1 MNNKI
6 IMGVIMKNSKKIL
19 SVLLILLL
27 MFASVLTGC
36 SKKTTD
42 VIHFGITMG
51 PGSIRTAIVIL
62 ADKLGYFAEEGVKV
76 DFTEVADAASALTSL
91 SLGKGD
97 LDIWGT
103 GIVPDL
109 TFITN
114 GSDLVIFEGT
124 AAEGGAIISLP
135 ENVEKYKDLTNFEK
149 KTVAMVRNQTS
160 WVVTRELMRESGI
173 DVNSI
178 NLKYVDS
185 QINVAQAVAKG
196 EADIGF
202 LPVEFANQFRPEG
215 IELVREVGELVPNYV
230 CCRQITS
237 RKTFESKRDA
247 LVKFSKANIRAWNYF
262 ENPANREN
270 VINLLSEFSGQQG
283 SYINQYFFV
292 NHTLLTLDP
301 NTKGIKNFYTAMIN
315 SDYFTGK
322 TPVEIENHIDSS
334 IYKEALDAV
343 AAKYP
348 NEEFYQTA
356 LKNFEI
362 YN

>member
-1 MNNKI
+1 
-6 IMGVIMKNSKKIL
+6 MKEPVKFL
-19 SVLLILLL
+19 AAVLIATATLVTG
-27 MFASVLTGC
+27 FTGC
-36 SKKTTD
+36 SKKNSET
-42 VIHFGITMG
+42 INFGITMG

-62 ADKLGYFAEEGVKV
+62 ADKLGYFKEEGVNVEFK
-76 DFTEVADAASALTSL
+76 EVADAASALTSL

-135 ENVEKYKDLTNFEK
+135 ENVEKFKSLKNFENT
-149 KTVAMVRNQTS
+149 TVAMVRNQTS
-160 WVVTRELMRESGI
+160 WVVTRELMREQGL

-178 NLKYVDS
+178 NLKFVDS

-196 EADIGF
+196 EADTGF

-237 RKTFESKRDA
+237 RKTFTTKRDA
-247 LVKFSKANIRAWNYF
+247 LVKFSKANLRAWNYF

-270 VINLLSEFSGQQG
+270 VIKLLAEFSGQEP

-301 NTKGIKNFYTAMIN
+301 NTNGISNFYTAMIN

-322 TPVEIENHIDSS
+322 TPVDIEKFIDSS

-343 AAKYP
+343 AKENP
-348 NEEFYQTA
+348 TDEFYKAA
-356 LKNFEI
+356 LKNYDK
-362 YN
+362 YNL

>member
-1 MNNKI
+1 
-6 IMGVIMKNSKKIL
+6 MKKSLK
-19 SVLLILLL
+19 SFAALLIAAATLVTG
-27 MFASVLTGC
+27 FTGC
-36 SKKTTD
+36 SKKNSET
-42 VIHFGITMG
+42 INFGITMG

-62 ADKLGYFAEEGVKV
+62 ADKLGYFKEEGVNVEFK
-76 DFTEVADAASALTSL
+76 EVADAASALTSL

-135 ENVEKYKDLTNFEK
+135 ENVEKFKTLKNFENT
-149 KTVAMVRNQTS
+149 TVAMVRNQTS
-160 WVVTRELMRESGI
+160 WVVTRELMREQGLDI
-173 DVNSI
+173 NSI
-178 NLKYVDS
+178 NLKFVDS

-196 EADIGF
+196 EADTGF

-237 RKTFESKRDA
+237 RKTFTTKRDA
-247 LVKFSKANIRAWNYF
+247 LVKFSKANLRAWNYF

-270 VINLLSEFSGQQG
+270 VIKLLAEFSGQEP

-301 NTKGIKNFYTAMIN
+301 NTNGISNFYTAMIN

-322 TPVEIENHIDSS
+322 TPVDIEKYIDSS

-343 AAKYP
+343 AKENP
-348 NEEFYQTA
+348 NDEFYKAA
-356 LKNFEI
+356 LKNFDK
-362 YN
+362 YNL

>member
-1 MNNKI
+1 
-6 IMGVIMKNSKKIL
+6 MKK
-19 SVLLILLL
+19 SVKSLAAVLIAAATL
-27 MFASVLTGC
+27 VTGFTSC
-36 SKKTTD
+36 SKKNSET
-42 VIHFGITMG
+42 INFGITMG

-62 ADKLGYFAEEGVKV
+62 ADKLGYFKEEGVNVEFK
-76 DFTEVADAASALTSL
+76 EVADAASALTSL

-135 ENVEKYKDLTNFEK
+135 ENVEKFKTLKNFENT
-149 KTVAMVRNQTS
+149 TVAMVRNQTS
-160 WVVTRELMRESGI
+160 WVVTRELMREQGL

-178 NLKYVDS
+178 NLKFVDS

-196 EADIGF
+196 EADTGF

-237 RKTFESKRDA
+237 RKTFTTKRDA
-247 LVKFSKANIRAWNYF
+247 LVKFSKANLRAWNYF

-270 VINLLSEFSGQQG
+270 VIKLLAEFSGQEP

-301 NTKGIKNFYTAMIN
+301 NTNGISNFYTAMIN

-322 TPVEIENHIDSS
+322 TPVDIEKYIDSS

-343 AAKYP
+343 AKENP
-348 NEEFYQTA
+348 NDEFYKAA
-356 LKNFEI
+356 LKNFDK
-362 YN
+362 YNL

>member
-1 MNNKI
+1 
-6 IMGVIMKNSKKIL
+6 MKKLLGI
-19 SVLLILLL
+19 LLISLLL
-27 MFASVLTGC
+27 TSLLFAGGNKEPAKGTQTI
-36 SKKTTD
+36 K
-42 VIHFGITMG
+42 FGITMG

-62 ADKLGYFAEEGVKV
+62 ADKLGYFKEEGVNVEFK
-76 DFTEVADAASALTSL
+76 EVADAASALTSI

-124 AAEGGAIISLP
+124 AAEGGAIISQP
-135 ENVEKYKDLTNFEK
+135 QNVEKFKNLKNFEHSA
-149 KTVAMVRNQTS
+149 VAMVRNQTS
-160 WVVTRELMRESGI
+160 WVVTRELMREQGI

-178 NLKYVDS
+178 ELKYVDS

-202 LPVEFANQFRPEG
+202 LPVEFANQFRKEG

-230 CCRQITS
+230 CCRQVTS
-237 RKTFESKRDA
+237 RSSLTNKREE
-247 LVKFSKANIRAWNYF
+247 LVKFSKANLRAWNYF
-262 ENPANREN
+262 ENPANRQS
-270 VINLLSEFSGQQG
+270 VIDLLADFSGQEK
-283 SYINQYFFV
+283 SYINEYFFV

-301 NTKGIKNFYTAMIN
+301 NTNGIKSFYKAMVN
-315 SDYFTGK
+315 SDYFTGQ
-322 TPVEIENHIDSS
+322 TPVEISNYIDSS

-343 AAKYP
+343 VKENPQDDFYKKLAEDYKKY
-348 NEEFYQTA
+348 N
-356 LKNFEI
+356 L
-362 YN
+362 

>member
-1 MNNKI
+1 
-6 IMGVIMKNSKKIL
+6 MKK
-19 SVLLILLL
+19 SVKFLAAVLIAAATL
-27 MFASVLTGC
+27 VTGFTSC
-36 SKKTTD
+36 SKKNSET
-42 VIHFGITMG
+42 INFGITMG

-62 ADKLGYFAEEGVKV
+62 ADKLGYFKEEGVNVEFK
-76 DFTEVADAASALTSL
+76 EVADAASALTSL

-135 ENVEKYKDLTNFEK
+135 ENVEKFKSLKNFENT
-149 KTVAMVRNQTS
+149 TVAMVRNQTS
-160 WVVTRELMRESGI
+160 WVVTRELMREQGL

-178 NLKYVDS
+178 NLKFVDS

-196 EADIGF
+196 EADTGF

-237 RKTFESKRDA
+237 RKTFTTKRDA
-247 LVKFSKANIRAWNYF
+247 LVKFSKANLRAWNYF

-270 VINLLSEFSGQQG
+270 VIKLLAEFSGQEP

-301 NTKGIKNFYTAMIN
+301 NTNGISNFYTAMIN

-322 TPVEIENHIDSS
+322 TPVDIENFIDSS

-343 AAKYP
+343 AKENP
-348 NEEFYQTA
+348 NDEFYKAA
-356 LKNFEI
+356 LKNYDK
-362 YN
+362 YNL

>member
-1 MNNKI
+1 
-6 IMGVIMKNSKKIL
+6 MKK
-19 SVLLILLL
+19 SVKFLAAVLIAAATLVTG
-27 MFASVLTGC
+27 FTGC
-36 SKKTTD
+36 SKKNSET
-42 VIHFGITMG
+42 INFGITMG

-62 ADKLGYFAEEGVKV
+62 ADKLGYFKEEGVNVEFK
-76 DFTEVADAASALTSL
+76 EVADAASALTSL

-135 ENVEKYKDLTNFEK
+135 ENVEKFKSLKNFENT
-149 KTVAMVRNQTS
+149 TVAMVRNQTS
-160 WVVTRELMRESGI
+160 WVVTRELMREQGL

-178 NLKYVDS
+178 NLKFVDS

-196 EADIGF
+196 EADTGF

-237 RKTFESKRDA
+237 RKTFTTKRDA
-247 LVKFSKANIRAWNYF
+247 LVKFSKANLRAWNYF

-270 VINLLSEFSGQQG
+270 VIKLLAEFSGQEP

-301 NTKGIKNFYTAMIN
+301 NTNGISNFYTAMIN

-322 TPVEIENHIDSS
+322 TPVDIENFIDSS

-343 AAKYP
+343 AKENP
-348 NEEFYQTA
+348 NDEFYKAA
-356 LKNFEI
+356 LKNYDK
-362 YN
+362 YNL

>member
-1 MNNKI
+1 
-6 IMGVIMKNSKKIL
+6 MKK
-19 SVLLILLL
+19 SVKFLAAVLIAAATLVTG
-27 MFASVLTGC
+27 FTGC
-36 SKKTTD
+36 SKKNSET
-42 VIHFGITMG
+42 INFGITMG

-62 ADKLGYFAEEGVKV
+62 ADKLGYFKEEGVNVEFK
-76 DFTEVADAASALTSL
+76 EVADAASALTSL

-135 ENVEKYKDLTNFEK
+135 ENVEKFKSLKNFENT
-149 KTVAMVRNQTS
+149 TVAMVRNQTS
-160 WVVTRELMRESGI
+160 WVVTRELMREQGL

-178 NLKYVDS
+178 NLKFVDS

-196 EADIGF
+196 EADTGF

-237 RKTFESKRDA
+237 RKTFTTKRDA
-247 LVKFSKANIRAWNYF
+247 LVKFSKANLRAWNYF

-270 VINLLSEFSGQQG
+270 VIKLLAEFSGQEP

-301 NTKGIKNFYTAMIN
+301 NTNGISNFYTAMIN

-322 TPVEIENHIDSS
+322 TPVDIENFIDSS

-343 AAKYP
+343 AKENP
-348 NEEFYQTA
+348 NDEFYKAA
-356 LKNFEI
+356 LKDYDK
-362 YN
+362 YNL

>member
-1 MNNKI
+1 
-6 IMGVIMKNSKKIL
+6 MKE
-19 SVLLILLL
+19 SVKFLAAVLIAAATLVTG
-27 MFASVLTGC
+27 FTGC
-36 SKKTTD
+36 SKKNSET
-42 VIHFGITMG
+42 INFGITMG

-62 ADKLGYFAEEGVKV
+62 ADKLGYFKEEGVNVEFK
-76 DFTEVADAASALTSL
+76 EVADAASALTSL

-135 ENVEKYKDLTNFEK
+135 ENVEKFKSLKNFENT
-149 KTVAMVRNQTS
+149 TVAMVRNQTS
-160 WVVTRELMRESGI
+160 WVVTRELMREQGL

-178 NLKYVDS
+178 NLKFVDS

-196 EADIGF
+196 EADTGF

-237 RKTFESKRDA
+237 RKTFTTKRDA
-247 LVKFSKANIRAWNYF
+247 LVKFSKANLRAWNYF
-262 ENPANREN
+262 ENPSNREN
-270 VINLLSEFSGQQG
+270 VIKLLAEFSGQEP

-301 NTKGIKNFYTAMIN
+301 NTNGISNFYTAMIN

-322 TPVEIENHIDSS
+322 TPVDIENFIDSS

-343 AAKYP
+343 AKENP
-348 NEEFYQTA
+348 NDEFYKAA
-356 LKNFEI
+356 LKNYDK
-362 YN
+362 YNL

>member
-1 MNNKI
+1 
-6 IMGVIMKNSKKIL
+6 MKK
-19 SVLLILLL
+19 SVKSLVAALIAAATLVTG
-27 MFASVLTGC
+27 FTGC
-36 SKKTTD
+36 SKKNSET
-42 VIHFGITMG
+42 INFGITMG

-62 ADKLGYFAEEGVKV
+62 ADKLGYFKEEGVNVEFK
-76 DFTEVADAASALTSL
+76 EVADAASALTSL

-135 ENVEKYKDLTNFEK
+135 ENVEKFKTLKNFENT
-149 KTVAMVRNQTS
+149 TVAMVRNQTS
-160 WVVTRELMRESGI
+160 WVVTRELMREQGLDI
-173 DVNSI
+173 NSI
-178 NLKYVDS
+178 NLKFVDS

-196 EADIGF
+196 EADTGF

-237 RKTFESKRDA
+237 RKTFTTKRDA
-247 LVKFSKANIRAWNYF
+247 LVKFSKANLRAWNYF

-270 VINLLSEFSGQQG
+270 VIKLLAEFSGQEP

-301 NTKGIKNFYTAMIN
+301 NTNGISNFYTAMIN

-322 TPVEIENHIDSS
+322 TPVDIEKYIDSS

-343 AAKYP
+343 AKENP
-348 NEEFYQTA
+348 NDEFYKAA
-356 LKNFEI
+356 LKNFDK
-362 YN
+362 YNL